1 MSTPKAGH
9 KSDRGPEGD
18 LSHIRALAF
27 FAADHIVNES
37 GKLYVNGG
45 FFNML
50 RYPVFPAVVPTLG
63 LGASFLVP
71 WHAYQQ
77 DHRFEI
83 TMLNEDRR
91 ELPFRVEGMFRVGA
105 DILLRHGDPSVINI
119 AGNVTN
125 MVVEQPG
132 HYTLVLKVNGEQLSE
147 WTLLAV
153 QLPSGPPTAAAPPR
167 PQE

>member
-1 MSTPKAGH
+1 MSKQTPEPKR
-9 KSDRGPEGD
+9 DREREGD
-18 LSHIRALAF
+18 LRHIRALAF
-27 FAADHIVNES
+27 FAADHVVNES

-63 LGASFLVP
+63 LGASLLVP

-83 TMLNEDRR
+83 TMLDEDRR
-91 ELPFRVEGMFRVGA
+91 ELPFRVEGMLRVGA

-125 MVVEQPG
+125 LVVEQPG
-132 HYTLVLKVNGEQLSE
+132 HYTLVLWVNGERLSD

-153 QLPSGPPTAAAPPR
+153 RLPSGPPTAAAPPT